1 MIDSDQLP
9 TLQTERL
16 QLRWLI
22 DSDVPAL
29 FDVFSDPEVM
39 RYWGAPPFLDETA
52 AATLLEDIRQHF
64 SEKTLFQWGVV
75 QQIDDRVIGTC
86 TLSHLDAKN
95 RRAEIGFALGR
106 GHWGKGYMIEALNGL
121 FRFAF
126 DELKLHRLEADV
138 DPRNGSSIRLLTRM
152 GFEREGYM
160 RERWLV
166 GEEVCDTV
174 YFGLLAREWREGERE
189 GER

>member
-174 YFGLLAREWREGERE
+174 YFGLLAREWRQGER
-189 GER
+189 